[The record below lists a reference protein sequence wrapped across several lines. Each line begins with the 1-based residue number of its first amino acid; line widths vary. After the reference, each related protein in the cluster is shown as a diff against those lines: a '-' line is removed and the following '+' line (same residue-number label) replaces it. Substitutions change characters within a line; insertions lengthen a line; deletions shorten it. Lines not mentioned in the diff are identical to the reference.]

1 MGSNAPTRILLV
13 RHGATTSTADDRF
26 AGSSDV
32 ELSADGIAMVARL
45 SQRLASVKIDA
56 AYSSHM
62 RRAIDTAAII
72 AKPHGV
78 TPVAREDLREIDHGH
93 WEGVPHKEVEEKFAA
108 EYAAWSADP
117 VNTRIPGGESGRDV
131 LDRARAAMEQ
141 IVAAHSGHTVLIVS
155 HKATNRLLLADWLGF
170 DPRRYRDRLA
180 QDLACL
186 NIVLFRGGGVG
197 GGGPQVQLM
206 NDTSHYAAI
215 K

>member
-1 MGSNAPTRILLV
+1 MAGEVSTRILLV

-32 ELSADGIAMVARL
+32 ELSPDGVMQLTKL
-45 SQRLASVKIDA
+45 SLRLAAVRIDA
-56 AYSSHM
+56 AYCSHM
-62 RRAIDTAAII
+62 HRAIASATII
-72 AKPHGV
+72 AKPHGITS
-78 TPVAREDLREIDHGH
+78 TPWRDLREIDHGH
-93 WEGVPHKEVEEKFAA
+93 WEGVPHKEVEQKFAD

-131 LDRARAAMEQ
+131 LVRAKAAMER
-141 IVAAHSGHTVLIVS
+141 IVRDHAGQTVLVVS
-155 HKATNRLLLADWLGF
+155 HKATNRLLLADWLEF

-186 NIVLFRGGGVG
+186 NIVVFRGEA
-197 GGGPQVQLM
+197 GPQVQLV

>member
-1 MGSNAPTRILLV
+1 MPADTSVRVFLV

-32 ELSADGIAMVARL
+32 ELSADGISQVTRL
-45 SQRLASVKIDA
+45 SQRLAKARIDA
-56 AYSSHM
+56 AYCSHL
-62 RRAIDTAAII
+62 RRAVDTATIV
-72 AKPHGV
+72 AKPHAI
-78 TPVAREDLREIDHGH
+78 TPTAWREIREIDHGH
-93 WEGVPHKEVEEKFAA
+93 WEGVPHTEVEQMFAA

-117 VNTRIPGGESGRDV
+117 LNTTIPGGESGRDV
-131 LDRARAAMEQ
+131 LERARAAMQ
-141 IVAAHSGHTVLIVS
+141 RIIAAHAGQTVLVVS

-186 NIVLFRGGGVG
+186 NVVLFRGGTAR
-197 GGGPQVQLM
+197 GGPQVQLV

-215 K
+215 A

>member
-32 ELSADGIAMVARL
+32 ELSAEGIAMVAKL
-45 SQRLASVKIDA
+45 SQRLAGVKIDA

-62 RRAIDTAAII
+62 RRAIDTAASI
-72 AKPHGV
+72 AKPHGII
-78 TPVAREDLREIDHGH
+78 PIARKDLREIDHGH
-93 WEGVPHKEVEEKFAA
+93 WEGVPHKEVEQKFAA
-108 EYAAWSADP
+108 EYSAWSTDP
-117 VNTRIPGGESGRDV
+117 LNTTIPGGESGRDV
-131 LDRARAAMEQ
+131 LNRSRKAIEQ
-141 IVAAHSGHTVLIVS
+141 IVREHAGQTVLVVS

-186 NIVLFRGGGVG
+186 NIVLFRGPS
-197 GGGPQVQLM
+197 GPQVQLL
-206 NDTSHYAAI
+206 NDTSHYTAI

>member
-1 MGSNAPTRILLV
+1 MPAERATRIFLV

-32 ELSADGIAMVARL
+32 ELSPDGTAQLSKL
-45 SQRLASVKIDA
+45 SQRLANARIDA

-62 RRAIDTAAII
+62 KRAIDSAAIL
-72 AKPHGV
+72 AKPHGI
-78 TPVAREDLREIDHGH
+78 TPLAWPELREIDHGH
-93 WEGVPHKEVEEKFAA
+93 WEGVPHKEVEHKFAD
-108 EYAAWSADP
+108 EYTAWSADP
-117 VNTRIPGGESGRDV
+117 VNTKIPGGESGRDV
-131 LDRARAAMEQ
+131 LERARAAMGR
-141 IVAAHSGHTVLIVS
+141 IVQRHPGQTVLVVS

-186 NIVLFRGGGVG
+186 NIILFRGTL
-197 GGGPQVQLM
+197 GPQVQLM
-206 NDTSHYAAI
+206 NDTSHYSSI

>member
-1 MGSNAPTRILLV
+1 MGNDASTRVLLV

-32 ELSADGIAMVARL
+32 ELSSEGIAMLTKL
-45 SQRLASVKIDA
+45 SQRLAGARIDA
-56 AYSSHM
+56 AYSSHL
-62 RRAIDTAAII
+62 RRAVDSAAIV
-72 AKPHGV
+72 ARPHGI
-78 TPVAREDLREIDHGH
+78 TPVARPDLREIDHGH
-93 WEGVPHKEVEEKFAA
+93 WEGVPHKEVEQKFAA

-117 VNTRIPGGESGRDV
+117 LNTTIPGGESGRDV
-131 LDRARAAMEQ
+131 LDRARAAMGM
-141 IVAAHSGHTVLIVS
+141 IVREHAGQTVLVVS

-186 NIVLFRGGGVG
+186 NVILFRGVS
-197 GGGPQVQLM
+197 GPHVQVV
-206 NDTSHYAAI
+206 NDTSHYATI